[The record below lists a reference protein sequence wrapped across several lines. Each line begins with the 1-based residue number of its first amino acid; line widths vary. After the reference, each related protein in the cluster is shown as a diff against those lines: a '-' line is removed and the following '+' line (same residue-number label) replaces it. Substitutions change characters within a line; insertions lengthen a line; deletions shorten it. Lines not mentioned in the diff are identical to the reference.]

1 MIAWCAVRSLKSFG
15 VMCQAFTSKLN
26 RYRAWPM
33 EYYHFFVDAWRFF
46 KRYKDI
52 ATNTQE
58 FYDSVLESAGKIAK
72 QYGERK
78 LAMNIMIALV
88 DELEAIAKG
97 R

>member
-1 MIAWCAVRSLKSFG
+1 
-15 VMCQAFTSKLN
+15 
-26 RYRAWPM
+26 M

-52 ATNTQE
+52 ATDTQE
-58 FYDSVLESAGKIAK
+58 FYESVLESAEKIAK

-78 LAMNIMIALV
+78 LAVNIMIALV
-88 DELEAIAKG
+88 NELEAIAKG

>member
-1 MIAWCAVRSLKSFG
+1 
-15 VMCQAFTSKLN
+15 
-26 RYRAWPM
+26 M

-52 ATNTQE
+52 ATDTQE
-58 FYDSVLESAGKIAK
+58 FYESVLESAEKIAK

-78 LAMNIMIALV
+78 LAVNIMIALV
-88 DELEAIAKG
+88 DELEVIAKG

>member
-1 MIAWCAVRSLKSFG
+1 
-15 VMCQAFTSKLN
+15 
-26 RYRAWPM
+26 M

-52 ATNTQE
+52 ATDTQE
-58 FYDSVLESAGKIAK
+58 FYDSVLEGAGKIAR
-72 QYGERK
+72 QYGERR

>member
-1 MIAWCAVRSLKSFG
+1 
-15 VMCQAFTSKLN
+15 
-26 RYRAWPM
+26 M

-52 ATNTQE
+52 AVDTQE
-58 FYDSVLESAGKIAK
+58 FYDSVLEAAEKVTK
-72 QYGERK
+72 RYGEHR
-78 LAMNIMIALV
+78 LAMNVMVALV

>member
-1 MIAWCAVRSLKSFG
+1 
-15 VMCQAFTSKLN
+15 
-26 RYRAWPM
+26 M

-52 ATNTQE
+52 ATNTPGILR
-58 FYDSVLESAGKIAK
+58 FSVGVSWKD
-72 QYGERK
+72 RK
-78 LAMNIMIALV
+78 AIWRAISTMNIMIAFV

>member
-1 MIAWCAVRSLKSFG
+1 
-15 VMCQAFTSKLN
+15 
-26 RYRAWPM
+26 M
-33 EYYHFFVDAWRFF
+33 EYYHFFVDTWRFF

-52 ATNTQE
+52 ATDTQE
-58 FYDSVLESAGKIAK
+58 FYESVLEAARKITR
-72 QYGERK
+72 QYGERR